1 MDLARSA
8 RPAEAPNPEPPA
20 DYSLQVHGGY
30 GYMAESEIGRVW
42 KDARVKRISAGTDEV
57 QREII
62 ARHLLGKPRSRGR
75 PRLTG

>member
-1 MDLARSA
+1 MGKLFAADILNRI
-8 RPAEAPNPEPPA
+8 A

-30 GYMAESEIGRVW
+30 GYMAEYEIGRVW

-62 ARHLLGKPRSRGR
+62 SRDLLGR
-75 PRLTG
+75 PRSGRRH